1 MDTFRVGWAPAGRL
15 AGGRRAAQTAA
26 SRRRGAAARGR
37 GAAAGPKGAV
47 AGRPG
52 APQADPALVKR
63 QEELSKSFAELQWDL
78 GGLTYEMARR
88 DHFRLDVLN
97 ARAAKLQEV
106 DAELG
111 QIERIV
117 KLDEEGASGT
127 CPACG
132 AFQARGASFCWRCGH
147 EIKAATNEEPAKSVK
162 PAAKAK
168 PAAEAKPKAPASR
181 RRR

>member
-1 MDTFRVGWAPAGRL
+1 MDTFRVGWAPAGSL

-26 SRRRGAAARGR
+26 SRRTGAAARRR

-106 DAELG
+106 DASWA
-111 QIERIV
+111 RS
-117 KLDEEGASGT
+117 SG
-127 CPACG
+127 
-132 AFQARGASFCWRCGH
+132 S
-147 EIKAATNEEPAKSVK
+147 
-162 PAAKAK
+162 
-168 PAAEAKPKAPASR
+168 
-181 RRR
+181 

>member
-1 MDTFRVGWAPAGRL
+1 MARSGNRPSFMDTFRVGWAPAGRL

-37 GAAAGPKGAV
+37 GAAAGPRAPSR
-47 AGRPG
+47 APG

-117 KLDEEGASGT
+117 KLDQEGASGT

-147 EIKAATNEEPAKSVK
+147 EIKAATNEEPR
-162 PAAKAK
+162 
-168 PAAEAKPKAPASR
+168 SR
-181 RRR
+181 